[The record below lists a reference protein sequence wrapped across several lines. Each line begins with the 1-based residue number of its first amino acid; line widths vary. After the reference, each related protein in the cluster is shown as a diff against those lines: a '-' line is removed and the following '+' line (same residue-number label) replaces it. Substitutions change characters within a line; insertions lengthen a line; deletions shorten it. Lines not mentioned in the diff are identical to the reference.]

1 MSGLPDASE
10 PYTDTFIIDC
20 NRNSSIE
27 ADTGTNENPA
37 IFTNKQ
43 GTGLRL
49 NRGDKVSI
57 HSAFI
62 NEIGNTDGTIEFKG
76 QSVKDT
82 HQREITYELE
92 ETTDDLQYP
101 MPLDDLYS
109 SKSNFPWTLGAAEAT
124 LAVQYNNA
132 QILGDDKEQILQPY
146 GHQLCDSS
154 NVKKTFVLKDNE
166 MNVEV
171 CYYKTAN
178 GENYIHLP
186 RRFDMYNGAKWEEN
200 GKAGADKKTTAV
212 LSTRMDPNEGS
223 MNWGYQGMQ
232 WSGAP
237 MTTLTNAAGQKLAG
251 HYDGG
256 WNGQP
261 VRDIRI
267 QSQVADDWFYQDRA
281 VQRASSGGILEAGKD
296 HAGKGIT
303 FTNATDKSQGPLN
316 VLGTNARYRWKNDNA
331 RYTIFKKERTF
342 FTTAPQFSE
351 FLDNGSEYAGQVIKP
366 SRIIGNKTN
375 DFLGY
380 TSAVGGADGHPQHGG
395 NAGDD
400 TDNNYYWNVRDP
412 ACTGNWIKYKE
423 IKNVKVEPG
432 FKSPNDIAD
441 EVSRGF
447 NKTGEVKEI
456 FARTGIRGEAAN
468 TQPSLTKL
476 GASHQRVGLQKD
488 GELFKGFYSTNH
500 AHFNSGNCE
509 HYFKKDAGKNGS
521 YPEDFRENIRY
532 MSAYHYIG
540 VKRPELWET
549 GRKFVETA
557 ASVGT
562 GLGNTWGEITEFSIN
577 SDRPAIAFAG
587 RATAQICTNIKW
599 SNRHLFKDFVVAQG
613 RYPEL
618 FDYSHS
624 NIKKTGSSYKDNTDV
639 DDRKFQMGNSKT
651 GERLAG
657 YIHYDIIPHDDGI
670 YREDGNV
677 NGKKKSGYR
686 RLGNDGYDLQ
696 FNTDYND
703 RGGGA
708 EESPSGYTMKVGP
721 PIQIQISATGQAS
734 SRVGHLPYYDLS
746 STPLWFWYDQSRA
759 ELDEGGNDLAEDDFN
774 LCYGFMKKYNPKQEG
789 DSADNTDYIA
799 FTTTRIGGIPD
810 YFFQTGGNPQTT
822 EMNNK
827 IDSGHYIG
835 YDRHFNAYGTK
846 SMMLYSGQL
855 AGIQPDING
864 IVPPKEGM
872 ENTDFEFACP
882 PGNANAITS
891 ITATTGNL
899 EQTYGYNLH
908 QYIGA
913 NAPLLSFGG
922 DSATDS
928 DKRFNFQQLHTPEY
942 IGNNYNAGAD
952 GGDPVSADEANGVY
966 KINKRLSGANFCP
979 EMIPY
984 QTDVATTTKSAAGV
998 ANNALLTISTSN
1010 YNLTQWI
1017 AIFDASSGI
1026 MFNSFGGE
1034 ETIRK
1039 YWHKTLW
1046 GLLGF
1051 SYDQFNYVY
1060 TDDKDTNYKNRLNVN
1075 SRLNPDNQGQTP
1087 ELFTNASVKTSDI
1100 SLYSVN
1106 MYGADL
1112 FTQGGISF
1120 GGYWNAGAD
1129 LNGKMPKI
1137 VETLAI
1143 NNPAISV
1150 DAISVALKANRQP
1163 TKMLR
1168 PYYLIA
1174 SNIVGDMKYIGAGHS
1189 TDGGQQ
1195 LPIIGVVN
1203 KENGFGDYYFQT
1215 DQKAVFTITSDTTL
1229 SEIKTSI
1236 HDPDMSS
1243 ARVDKN
1249 SAVLYMVQKT
1259 NNNNLNIIPGLL
1271 QTNQIPPALI
1281 EPPLMNDAEYN
1292 QYFKS
1297 MILTPQEQVLA
1308 NQGYVQAHYDQGG
1321 ELVNPVADAERQR
1334 SLESFLGLREG
1345 ESPARLQERDS
1356 ISEGVHNTPQGTLTR
1371 KQSRQLDAF
1380 RGMQER
1386 AKAGLYQRM
1395 VPAGR
1400 SRPEQSGEMP
1410 GWYDQATQGNEGST
1424 LQTQQSESSVMTG
1437 PSEPGLAKTASVTST
1452 AEYQG
1457 SEGGDEKPAKM

>member
-1 MSGLPDASE
+1 MSGLPQASQ

-27 ADTGTNENPA
+27 ADTGTNDNPA
-37 IFTNKQ
+37 LFTNKQ

-92 ETTDDLQYP
+92 ETIDDLQHP
-101 MPLDDLYS
+101 MPLDDLFS
-109 SKSNFPWTLGAAEAT
+109 SRTNAPWTPGASEAS

-132 QILGDDKEQILQPY
+132 QILGDSKQQILQPY

-171 CYYKTAN
+171 CYYKCAN
-178 GENYIHLP
+178 GENYMHLP
-186 RRFDMYNGAKWEEN
+186 RRFDIMNGAKWEKN
-200 GKAGADKKTTAV
+200 KAGAGNVTTGT

-223 MNWGYQGMQ
+223 MNWAYQGQQ

-237 MTTLTNAAGQKLAG
+237 VTTLTDAIGQQLAG
-251 HYDGG
+251 HFDGG

-261 VRDIRI
+261 TRDVRI
-267 QSQVADDWFYQDRA
+267 QSQVADDWFYQDRGIT
-281 VQRASSGGILEAGKD
+281 QPSSGGILAAAQD
-296 HAGKGIT
+296 HSTKGIT

-316 VLGTNARYRWKNDNA
+316 VLGTSVRYRWKNDNA

-342 FTTAPQFSE
+342 FTTAPQFNE
-351 FLDNGSEYAGQVIKP
+351 FLNDGDTYRGNVIKP
-366 SRIIGNKTN
+366 DNIIGNKTN

-380 TSAVGGADGHPQHGG
+380 VSVAGGKDGHPQHGG

-456 FARTGIRGEAAN
+456 YARTGQRGEAAN
-468 TQPSLTKL
+468 TEPSKTKL
-476 GASHQRVGLQKD
+476 GASHQIVGLQKD

-500 AHFNSGNCE
+500 GHFNSNNCE
-509 HYFKKDAGKNGS
+509 YYFKKDAGAAGQ
-521 YPEDFRENIRY
+521 YPELLSDNIRY

-577 SDRPAIAFAG
+577 SDRTAIEYAG
-587 RATAQICTNIKW
+587 RATAQICTSIKW
-599 SNRHLFKDFVVAQG
+599 EHRHLLKDFVIAQG

-618 FDYSHS
+618 FDYAHS
-624 NIKKTGSSYKDNTDV
+624 NIKKTGSAYKDDTNV
-639 DDRKFQMGNSKT
+639 DDRKFQMGNTKT
-651 GERLAG
+651 GQRLAG
-657 YIHYDIIPHDDGI
+657 YIHYDIIPHDDSV
-670 YREDGNV
+670 YRENGDP

-686 RLGNDGYDLQ
+686 RLGDDGYNLQ
-696 FNTDYND
+696 YNTDYND

-708 EESPSGYTMKVGP
+708 EESPSGYTMHVGP
-721 PIQIQISATGQAS
+721 PIQIQITATGQAS

-746 STPLWFWYDQSRA
+746 STPLWFWYDQTRA

-774 LCYGFMKKYNPKQEG
+774 LCYGFMKKYNPKKEG
-789 DSADNTDYIA
+789 DSADDTDYIA
-799 FTTTRIGGIPD
+799 FTTTRIGGLPD
-810 YFFQTGGNPQTT
+810 YFFQIGGNPQTT
-822 EMNNK
+822 TMTNK
-827 IDSGHYIG
+827 VDAGHYIG

-846 SMMLYSGQL
+846 TMMMYSGQL
-855 AGIQPDING
+855 GGDRPSVDG
-864 IVPPKEGM
+864 IVPPIAGF
-872 ENTDFEFACP
+872 ENSEFEYAAP
-882 PGNANAITS
+882 PGNANPVTS
-891 ITATTGNL
+891 LTATTGNL
-899 EQTYGYNLH
+899 EHTYQYNLH

-913 NAPLLSFGG
+913 NAPLLAFGG
-922 DSATDS
+922 DKSTDS

-942 IGNNYNAGAD
+942 IGNNYDAGAD
-952 GGDPVSADEANGVY
+952 GGDPVTADEANPVY
-966 KINKRLSGANFCP
+966 KINKRLSGANFAP

-984 QTDVATTTKSAAGV
+984 QTDIATTVKSAKGV
-998 ANNALLTISTSN
+998 ANNLQLTISTSN
-1010 YNLTQWI
+1010 FNLTQWT

-1026 MFNSFGGE
+1026 MFNSFGGVE
-1034 ETIRK
+1034 GVRK

-1051 SYDQFNYVY
+1051 SYDQFNYKY

-1087 ELFTNASVKTSDI
+1087 EIFTNASVKTSDI

-1112 FTQGGISF
+1112 FTQGGISS
-1120 GGYWNAGAD
+1120 GGNWHAGAD
-1129 LNGKMPKI
+1129 LNGKLNKKVDTM
-1137 VETLAI
+1137 AI

-1150 DAISVALKANRQP
+1150 DAVSVSLKADRQP

-1168 PYYLIA
+1168 PYYLIK

-1203 KENGFGDYYFQT
+1203 KENGFGDFYFQT

-1259 NNNNLNIIPGLL
+1259 NTNNLNIIPGLL
-1271 QTNQIPPALI
+1271 QTNQIPPAVI

-1297 MILTPQEQVLA
+1297 MINNPQQQSMA
-1308 NQGYVQAHYDQGG
+1308 NAGYVQAHYDQGG
-1321 ELVNPVADAERQR
+1321 ELVNPMADAERER
-1334 SLESFLGLREG
+1334 SLESFLGLRMG
-1345 ESPARLQERDS
+1345 ESPARLQERPS

-1371 KQSRQLDAF
+1371 NQSNQLDAF

-1386 AKAGLYQRM
+1386 ARAGLYQRM

-1400 SRPEQSGEMP
+1400 SNPEQSGEMP
-1410 GWYDQATQGNEGST
+1410 GWYDQATAGVEGST
-1424 LQTQQSESSVMTG
+1424 LDRQEGSTVMTA
-1437 PSEPGLAKTASVTST
+1437 PSDPAASST
-1452 AEYQG
+1452 ADTEET
-1457 SEGGDEKPAKM
+1457 SERSEAKM